1 MQIAGGFTALDFTLR
16 RISTIEQGFNRL
28 FVEENSSSV
37 AVQNA
42 PKTQTTKTAETVK
55 TSEAKDFQEVLDK
68 TLATSNISSPAIK
81 QEKPTKCEPKDIEGL
96 IEKYSKKND
105 LDSNL
110 VKAVI
115 IQESG
120 FNPDATSKCGAM
132 GLMQLMPN
140 TARGLGVSN
149 AYDPEENISGGV
161 RYLKSMLTR
170 FNNDPKLALAAYNAG
185 PGAVSKYGGIPPYR
199 ETQNYVANVMANW
212 ENLKG

>member
-28 FVEENSSSV
+28 FVEENSSV
-37 AVQNA
+37 AKVQQT
-42 PKTQTTKTAETVK
+42 PKTQTTETAK
-55 TSEAKDFQEVLDK
+55 TSETKDFQEVLDNAI
-68 TLATSNISSPAIK
+68 ATSKISSPKTEAN
-81 QEKPTKCEPKDIEGL
+81 KPTKCEPQEIEGL
-96 IEKYSKKND
+96 IEKYSKKNG

-115 IQESG
+115 LQESG

-140 TARGLGVSN
+140 TARGLGVVD
-149 AYDPEENISGGV
+149 AYNPEENIRGGAQ
-161 RYLKSMLTR
+161 YLKSMLTR

-185 PGAVSKYGGIPPYR
+185 PGAVDKFGGIPPYR
-199 ETQNYVANVMANW
+199 ETQNYVKNVMANW

>member
-1 MQIAGGFTALDFTLR
+1 MQSAGGFTALDFTLR

-28 FVEENSSSV
+28 FVEENSSV
-37 AVQNA
+37 ANVQKA
-42 PKTQTTKTAETVK
+42 PKTQTTEVSKTQ
-55 TSEAKDFQEVLDK
+55 EAKDFQEVLDK
-68 TLATSNISSPAIK
+68 TLATSNVSSPTLK
-81 QEKPTKCEPKDIEGL
+81 QEQPTKCEPKDIEGL

-105 LDSNL
+105 LDSSL
-110 VKAVI
+110 VKALI

-120 FNPDATSKCGAM
+120 FNPEATSKCGAM

-149 AYDPEENISGGV
+149 AYDPEENISGGT

-199 ETQNYVANVMANW
+199 ETQNYVKNVMANW